1 MKKIISQILLIL
13 LIITIG
19 ITSVFINQVSAASM
33 IDVSISSAKE
43 GENFTVKLVLNNE
56 KIAGV
61 NCNVEV
67 VYSDGTKST
76 TGTKGETGIA
86 WAKVDGTVY
95 GDDFISFTAKKSG
108 TATVKITGINVSDE
122 LSNTLEDG
130 GSLEKTITITPKVT
144 EEKPS
149 TNENQG
155 GTTTQPNTNNTPNTN
170 MNTTTNTTTNTT
182 NTNTSTNTLANKV
195 TNTTVEKPIENPKFK
210 EVNEKVYALKNCNVR
225 SSCSTEISSNKI
237 GSLMKGQSVTRTG
250 VEGTWSRIK
259 FNGKVAYIA
268 TSLLTTEEPE
278 EEKENTVVENK
289 VDNTIIDNTVLNNV
303 VENNI
308 VDNEISNEELLNQ
321 IEKEIGVLPEVGHN
335 IATHMFILISI
346 ISLYIIMRIQYK
358 SEE

>member
-19 ITSVFINQVSAASM
+19 ITSVFINQVNAASM

-130 GSLEKTITITPKVT
+130 GSLEKTITIAPKVT
-144 EEKPS
+144 QEKPS

-155 GTTTQPNTNNTPNTN
+155 GTTTQPNTNSTSNTN
-170 MNTTTNTTTNTT
+170 TSTNTNTTT
-182 NTNTSTNTLANKV
+182 NTNTSTNTNKV

-210 EVNEKVYALKNCNVR
+210 DVNEKVYALKNCNVR

-259 FNGKVAYIA
+259 FDGKVAYVA

-278 EEKENTVVENK
+278 EEKENTVIENK
-289 VDNTIIDNTVLNNV
+289 VDNTIINNTVLNNV
-303 VENNI
+303 IENNI
-308 VDNEISNEELLNQ
+308 IDNEISNEELLNQ
-321 IEKEIGVLPEVGHN
+321 IEQEIGVLPEVGHN
-335 IATHMFILISI
+335 IATYMFIFISI
-346 ISLYIIMRIQYK
+346 FSLYIIMRIQYK